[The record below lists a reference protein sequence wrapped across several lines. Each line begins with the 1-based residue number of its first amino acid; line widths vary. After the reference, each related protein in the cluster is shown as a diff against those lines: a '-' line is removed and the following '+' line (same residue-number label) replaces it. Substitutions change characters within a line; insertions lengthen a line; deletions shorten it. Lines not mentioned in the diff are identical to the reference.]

1 MQLPVTQ
8 AEPKQPTYAT
18 DTPVDFVVIGSG
30 IAGGSVAREL
40 TRNGFA
46 VVLLEQGRKVGP
58 DDMEHDELGAFM
70 WPRWTNDPALSPQ
83 TYRKSDSDKL
93 EHRNFAQYARVVG
106 GTTLHFTGNF
116 WRFRPIDFHER
127 SKRGA
132 VAGAELADW
141 PITYE
146 ELEPYYTAVEYAV
159 GVSGEVGNDP
169 REPFRS
175 KPFPL
180 PPLNVTGPGVLL
192 EVGAKKLG
200 WSSKAAPMALLSRE
214 YKGRQ
219 PCHNCGFCLAFPCE
233 WGAKSGANWTM
244 VPEAVASGKCELRSH
259 SFVRKIETDDAGR
272 VTGVIYFDKDKKE
285 IVQKAK
291 AVVLCANG
299 AETPRLLLNSKSNRF
314 PDGLANSSGVVGKH
328 LMCNGNVTLQAE
340 FEHEVNAHKGPVVT
354 RITQEP
360 YELDPKLNLIGGGG
374 FDFRMSVPALIWT
387 LGMPEDGPMWGS
399 AFKQR
404 MRPWFHNSI
413 ETLGHTSQLP
423 VATNRVTIDPELT
436 DAWGVP
442 AISITFKEHEH
453 DMRLYKHFQDKGR
466 ELLEAAGAKKVPPG
480 QINDAP
486 GSAVHL
492 LGTARMGND
501 PRTSVVD
508 KYHRAHDVKNL
519 FIVDGSSFVTSG
531 RWQPTMTIQALAFRA
546 ADHIAEFA
554 RKGEI

>member
-1 MQLPVTQ
+1 MQMPTTV

-18 DTPVDFVVIGSG
+18 DTPVDFVIIGSG
-30 IAGGSVAREL
+30 IAGGSMAREL
-40 TRNGFA
+40 TRNGYS

-58 DDMEHDELGAFM
+58 EDMEHDELGAFM

-83 TYRKSDSDKL
+83 MYRKTDADTPTR
-93 EHRNFAQYARVVG
+93 HNFVQYARAVG

-116 WRFRPIDFHER
+116 WRFRPIDFREK
-127 SKRGA
+127 SARGG
-132 VAGAELADW
+132 VPGADLADW

-159 GVSGEVGNDP
+159 GVSGDPGTDP
-169 REPFRS
+169 REPMRS

-180 PPLNVTGPGVLL
+180 PPLNAHGPGVLL

-200 WSSKAAPMALLSRE
+200 WSSKAASMAILSRE

-244 VPEAVASGKCELRSH
+244 VPEAVASGKCELRPNSY
-259 SFVRKIETDDAGR
+259 VRKIEMDDAGR
-272 VTGVIYFDKDKKE
+272 ATGVIYFDKDKKE

-291 AVVLCANG
+291 AVIVCANG
-299 AETPRLLLNSKSNRF
+299 AETPRLLFNSKSNRF
-314 PDGLANSSGVVGKH
+314 PDGLANSSGVLGQH
-328 LMCNGNVTLQAE
+328 LMCNGNVSSTAE
-340 FEHEVNAHKGPVVT
+340 FEHEVVAHKGPVVT

-374 FDFRMSVPALIWT
+374 FDFRMSVPALMWT
-387 LGMPEDGPMWGS
+387 LGMPDDGPLWGS
-399 AFKQR
+399 GFKKR
-404 MRPWFHNSI
+404 MRPWFQNSI
-413 ETLGHTSQLP
+413 ECLGHTTQLP
-423 VATNRVTIDPELT
+423 VASNAVTIDPELK

-442 AISITFKEHEH
+442 AMRVTFKEHEH
-453 DMRLYKHFQDKGR
+453 DMRLYQHFQTLGR
-466 ELLEAAGAKKVPPG
+466 ELLTAAGAQKLHTPALR
-480 QINDAP
+480 DSP

-501 PRTSVVD
+501 PKTSVVD
-508 KYHRAHDVKNL
+508 KYHRTHDVKNL

-531 RWQPTMTIQALAFRA
+531 RGQPTMTIQALAFRA